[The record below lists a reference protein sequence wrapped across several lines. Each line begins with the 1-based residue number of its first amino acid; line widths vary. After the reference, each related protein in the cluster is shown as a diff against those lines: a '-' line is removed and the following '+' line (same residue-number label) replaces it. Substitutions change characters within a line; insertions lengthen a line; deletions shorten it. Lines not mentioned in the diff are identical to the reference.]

1 MRMFEDVFLKKLLHE
16 ALEPIDAVT
25 LQKQVAPHDAQH
37 SDAFCIPRPDRPP
50 KEEVPHLGELYSM
63 TAVVCTIEG
72 WSKTPTVVEFEAMAR
87 KQFNLQH
94 ELRLAEKNPTLP
106 MPPQWIISPGRPV
119 GALAAIGATADPE
132 RPPGFYRSVAL
143 LGQRIVVLSE
153 LPKTAET
160 RLLRL
165 MGPPEMRQ
173 EVRNEL
179 AALAED
185 DPTRQALL
193 AILNKL
199 SYFLKKQA
207 ESIVELS
214 AVEKIEMTQLG
225 QEFEE
230 FQANLIRTG
239 EAKGKAEGKAEALL
253 AVLAARG
260 VVVNEI
266 VRGKIL
272 ACRDL
277 AWLDRLLVQVA
288 TADSPADVLKK
299 VAA

>member
-1 MRMFEDVFLKKLLHE
+1 
-16 ALEPIDAVT
+16 
-25 LQKQVAPHDAQH
+25 
-37 SDAFCIPRPDRPP
+37 
-50 KEEVPHLGELYSM
+50 
-63 TAVVCTIEG
+63 VVCSIEG

-87 KQFNLQH
+87 KQFNLQL
-94 ELRLAEKNPTLP
+94 ELHLAEKNPTLP

-143 LGQRIVVLSE
+143 LGQRVVVLSE

-199 SYFLKKQA
+199 SYFLKNPPRGCSHLLKEKLTIWYRLRGSEGVA
-207 ESIVELS
+207 VRFLERILS
-214 AVEKIEMTQLG
+214 
-225 QEFEE
+225 
-230 FQANLIRTG
+230 R
-239 EAKGKAEGKAEALL
+239 
-253 AVLAARG
+253 
-260 VVVNEI
+260 
-266 VRGKIL
+266 
-272 ACRDL
+272 
-277 AWLDRLLVQVA
+277 
-288 TADSPADVLKK
+288 
-299 VAA
+299 

>member
-1 MRMFEDVFLKKLLHE
+1 MHKDVFLKKLLHE
-16 ALEPIDAVT
+16 ALDPIEEVT

-37 SDAFCIPRPDRPP
+37 SDAFCKPRPDRPP
-50 KEEVPHLGELYSM
+50 KEQVPHLGELYSM
-63 TAVVCTIEG
+63 TAVVCSIEG
-72 WSKTPTVVEFEAMAR
+72 WSETPGVAEFEAMAR

-119 GALAAIGATADPE
+119 TALAAVGATADPE

-153 LPKTAET
+153 LPKTADT

-165 MGPPEMRQ
+165 MGPPKMRQ
-173 EVRNEL
+173 EVRDEI
-179 AALAED
+179 AALPED

-207 ESIVELS
+207 ESLVELS
-214 AVEKIEMTQLG
+214 AVERIEMTQLG

-239 EAKGKAEGKAEALL
+239 EAKGKAGAVL

-266 VRGKIL
+266 VREKIL
-272 ACRDL
+272 SCRDL

-299 VAA
+299 AAA

>member
-1 MRMFEDVFLKKLLHE
+1 M
-16 ALEPIDAVT
+16 
-25 LQKQVAPHDAQH
+25 
-37 SDAFCIPRPDRPP
+37 
-50 KEEVPHLGELYSM
+50 
-63 TAVVCTIEG
+63 
-72 WSKTPTVVEFEAMAR
+72 
-87 KQFNLQH
+87 
-94 ELRLAEKNPTLP
+94 
-106 MPPQWIISPGRPV
+106 
-119 GALAAIGATADPE
+119 GATADPE

-165 MGPPEMRQ
+165 MGPPKMRQ
-173 EVRNEL
+173 EVRDEL

-199 SYFLKKQA
+199 VYFLKKQA

-214 AVEKIEMTQLG
+214 AAEKIEMTQLG

-230 FQANLIRTG
+230 FQSNLLR
-239 EAKGKAEGKAEALL
+239 KGKSEGKAEALL

-266 VRGKIL
+266 VREKIL